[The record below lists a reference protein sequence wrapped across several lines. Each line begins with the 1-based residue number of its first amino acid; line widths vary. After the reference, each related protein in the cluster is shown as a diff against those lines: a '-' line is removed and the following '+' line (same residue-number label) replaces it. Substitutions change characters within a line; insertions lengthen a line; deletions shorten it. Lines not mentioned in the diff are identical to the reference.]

1 MTLNI
6 IIVII
11 LAILI
16 GALEMAN
23 SALDTISETQVK
35 DDIENGHKK
44 ASRVLEYMDHPKLYK
59 QTIIIVN
66 LILYGVIALIIDYQ
80 FYVKLFALFNT
91 SSWIIS
97 MITHTIIFF
106 IWFSIVLVFSTLI
119 ARRLGYKYKEQMAY
133 ALMPIVNLIKNIGLP
148 LFLLYDLLS
157 KAFGHVFGLKNTEGQ
172 REVTEEQ
179 IRNIVEE
186 SSKTGNIEEAESEM
200 IQNIFDFTDTT
211 VDEIMT
217 HRTEISAININSSKQ
232 EVLAYIKDEQYTR
245 FPVYEKDI
253 DHIVGT
259 FHVKDIIKILDE
271 DEFSLKSFLRKPY
284 FIPDSKRTAELFAE
298 MQKEKNH
305 IAIVLDEYGGTA
317 GIVTIEDLIEEIVG
331 NIFDEYDIVEDE
343 IKVIDDD
350 TYEINGLIPI
360 DDAEDVIEADLPVDD
375 YDTLSG
381 FILGQLGRF
390 PDPKEKVEINYHGFT
405 FTVLSVDENVITK
418 VQVIKPKDEMTE
430 EES

>member
-1 MTLNI
+1 M
-6 IIVII
+6 
-11 LAILI
+11 
-16 GALEMAN
+16 
-23 SALDTISETQVK
+23 
-35 DDIENGHKK
+35 
-44 ASRVLEYMDHPKLYK
+44 
-59 QTIIIVN
+59 
-66 LILYGVIALIIDYQ
+66 
-80 FYVKLFALFNT
+80 
-91 SSWIIS
+91 
-97 MITHTIIFF
+97 
-106 IWFSIVLVFSTLI
+106 SIVSLVKSIF
-119 ARRLGYKYKEQMAY
+119 
-133 ALMPIVNLIKNIGLP
+133 LP
-148 LFLLYDLLS
+148 LLLLYDGLS
-157 KAFGHVFGLKNTEGQ
+157 KAFGHLFGLKNTEGE

-217 HRTEISAININSSKQ
+217 HRTEISAINVNATKE

-245 FPVYEKDI
+245 FPVFEKDI
-253 DHIVGT
+253 DHIIGT
-259 FHVKDIIKILDE
+259 FHVKDILKILDE
-271 DEFSLKSFLRKPY
+271 SSFSLKSFLRKPY

-343 IKVIDDD
+343 VKIIDDR
-350 TYEINGLIPI
+350 TFEINGLIPI
-360 DDAEDVIEADLPVDD
+360 DDAEDAIEADLPVDD

-390 PDPKEKVEINYHGFT
+390 PDPDEKVEFIYHGFT
-405 FTVLSVDENVITK
+405 FSVLSVDENVITK
-418 VQVIKPKDEMTE
+418 VQVTKPVVSVTEDED
-430 EES
+430 